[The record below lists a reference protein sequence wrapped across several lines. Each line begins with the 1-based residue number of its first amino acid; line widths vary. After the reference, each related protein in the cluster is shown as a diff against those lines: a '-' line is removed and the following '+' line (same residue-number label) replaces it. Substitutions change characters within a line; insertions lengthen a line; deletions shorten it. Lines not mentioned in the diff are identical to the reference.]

1 MLDGDNVESGRG
13 MGEGRDGG
21 KMKQKAVSCIY
32 TIPLNANDYENQ
44 M

>member
-1 MLDGDNVESGRG
+1 MEIMWRAGGRG
-13 MGEGRDGG
+13 AGEGRDGG
-21 KMKQKAVSCIY
+21 KKKQKVVACIY